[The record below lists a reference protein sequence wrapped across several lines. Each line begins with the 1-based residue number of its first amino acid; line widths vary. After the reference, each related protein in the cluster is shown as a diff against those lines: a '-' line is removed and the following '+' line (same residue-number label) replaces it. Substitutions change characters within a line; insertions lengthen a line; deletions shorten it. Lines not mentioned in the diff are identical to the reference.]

1 MLGRMRGAELLDW
14 LSALPVRARDRAL
27 EEHLGI
33 TGPAPDSAALGPDAI
48 GYHPS
53 GVAAIVRALADV
65 PVQREDVLYDLGAGL
80 GKVVLSAHL
89 LTGVTARGIEVQ
101 PGLVA
106 RARAAAARLGVD
118 TQVQFT
124 EADAQH
130 ADLDSGTVFY
140 LYAPFTGATLRA
152 VLARLERVATERAI
166 VVCALGVDLHRL
178 APWLVPRP
186 SEAFWLTLYDSV
198 VSGVAPRA
206 VCAGYLAARPST
218 DIVTLERAGPTDK
231 NPIKS

>member
-1 MLGRMRGAELLDW
+1 MRGAELLDW

-27 EEHLGI
+27 EEYLGI
-33 TGPAPDSAALGPDAI
+33 TGPAPVAPPLGPDSI

-53 GVAAIVRALADV
+53 GVAAIVRALVDV

-89 LTGVTARGIEVQ
+89 LTSVTARGIEVQ
-101 PGLVA
+101 PALVA
-106 RARAAAARLGVD
+106 QARAAAARLGVE
-118 TQVQFT
+118 TQVQF
-124 EADAQH
+124 AVGNARD

-140 LYAPFTGATLRA
+140 LYAPFTGATLSA
-152 VLARLERVATERAI
+152 VLARLERVATEHAI

-206 VCAGYLAARPST
+206 AYTSAFAARPST
-218 DIVTLERAGPTDK
+218 DIVTLERDCP
-231 NPIKS
+231 SR